1 MKHLTRMV
9 CIACG
14 LMTPFPL
21 VAQLLTSPGHLNPT
35 HASAMG
41 RLRPSMLTRYAT
53 TTRPHTDVV
62 AVRGQLEWLAKR
74 LLPSA
79 ARFLGTITQAYPLAL
94 NAAGMVR
101 NDR

>member
-21 VAQLLTSPGHLNPT
+21 VAQLVTSPGHLNPT

-74 LLPSA
+74 MLPSA
-79 ARFLGTITQAYPLAL
+79 AMFLGTITQAYPLTL
-94 NAAGMVR
+94 IAAGMVCD
-101 NDR
+101 DR